1 MNKKFLPFA
10 AFIIMVVF
18 FNYLVY
24 KGNLDNKNYHLKQ
37 EFKGTFVKKF
47 HQRGDRVIILT
58 DKGEFEISTASDCL
72 YETVRPGDTLEK
84 PAGSNT
90 CFIRNGTMVVCN
102 CYYFDVDE
110 K

>member
-1 MNKKFLPFA
+1 MNNKFLPFA
-10 AFIIMVVF
+10 AFITIA
-18 FNYLVY
+18 LALHWC
-24 KGNLDNKNYHLKQ
+24 GNKAEVDFMNKCLKQ